1 MVRGHVDEIERLA
14 GAARRC
20 AATQPDALRRRLK
33 EQLALLLEEGTGIAE
48 DRLVQEL
55 ALLAGKADVRE
66 ELARLTAHVAAARAL
81 LDQRG
86 AVGRQP
92 DFLSQAFN
100 REIGRTAGRARVC

>member
-66 ELARLTAHVAAARAL
+66 ELDRLTAHVEAARAL
-81 LDQRG
+81 PDQG
-86 AVGRQP
+86 GPGGRR
-92 DFLSQAFN
+92 LAFPCPEFKRAAKPN
-100 REIGRTAGRARVC
+100 RK